1 MTRAD
6 VKKERE
12 FQSILPIMK
21 ELGYDEQEAKN
32 LIIDSESPDFLFKF
46 GDKTVGIE
54 VIECHPEISRGKGA
68 KNPLAAEKITREICK
83 YIEESQDAKGEVV
96 NYRIGFNFVL
106 LSEGAS

>member
-1 MTRAD
+1 
-6 VKKERE
+6 
-12 FQSILPIMK
+12 MK

-32 LIIDSESPDFLFKF
+32 LITDSESPDFLFKF

-68 KNPLAAEKITREICK
+68 KNPLAAETITREICK